1 MRVLI
6 DDRPCDV
13 TGDSVRDALTE
24 AASRAESSGRV
35 IVEVV
40 VDGERWGESELGSP
54 ERCAGRADL
63 VHLISADRSELVCRT
78 LGEAAD
84 VLAEIDELQRT
95 AAESVQVGDTAE
107 GMSRLAEALELWLLV
122 QRSISMSLQTMEL
135 DLDTVR
141 HDGEPIGAS
150 VNALEGQLRG
160 VRDALTRR
168 DSVALADTLLYE
180 LPDVIE
186 HWRGILGSVQRHV
199 QGLGPAAGPTGPTG
213 PEGTSP

>member
-24 AASRAESSGRV
+24 AASRAESTGRV

-54 ERCAGRADL
+54 ERCAGTADL
-63 VHLISADRSELVCRT
+63 VHLISADRRELVCRT
-78 LGEAAD
+78 LGEASD
-84 VLAEIDELQRT
+84 VLSEIDELQRS
-95 AAESVQVGDTAE
+95 AAEAVQVGDTAD
-107 GMSRLAEALELWLLV
+107 GMTRLAEALELWLLV
-122 QRSISMSLQTMEL
+122 QRSISMSLQTMDL
-135 DLDTVR
+135 DLDAVR
-141 HDGEPIGAS
+141 HDGEPVGDS

-160 VRDALTRR
+160 VRDALTSQ

-186 HWRGILGSVQRHV
+186 HWRGILGSVQRQV
-199 QGLGPAAGPTGPTG
+199 QAPSPSTGT
-213 PEGTSP
+213 EEASS